1 MANER
6 QNHTKFIRVV
16 RILATV
22 CCYYTYTYSILI
34 PPIFEYSDAF
44 APSNL
49 SILGLSTAKAKA
61 KANDIIDTDIEQ
73 DCDVLLPAAEPPKAW
88 MIPEGI
94 KFGRLDRLK
103 LLKQHQTTTRKN
115 SNFNQK
121 NDNGNDDENDDDN
134 VKIATKAIG
143 LNFADIFTVLGL
155 YSAANIVRQQQ
166 KQKRDNN
173 NNDKGNNN
181 DSSFIPG
188 LEFAG
193 TIIADPTGTYQ
204 RYDRVCGFTRFGAY
218 ADIVSVPPTYL
229 LPLPD
234 HWSYAQ
240 GAGFIVQA
248 LTAWHGLVEIG
259 RMPLLTSTENTNN
272 TNDRP
277 FIVIVHSAAGGV
289 GLWASEI
296 AARRGAIVLG
306 IIGDKNKEQ
315 FFYNRIKHISSD
327 STVMIRGKERDFR
340 YRLAQKLKEMHSS
353 TTATTTA
360 NVTHTPPPLRAC
372 DDDDDALLDLLEMS
386 KRGYGADIVMESL
399 GGEYFRS
406 SFDSLNDGGAIVTF
420 GSSSYS
426 TPGRGGFNIIRLIYR
441 YITRPKIDPGDLVS
455 RNIRLS
461 GFNLIFL
468 TERTIQL
475 RKELNECIS
484 CLSGRNVNAPVTEDI
499 NSNIDEDMTLDLV
512 SPPLIGDTFDFRNE
526 AVDAME
532 KLKGGK
538 TAGKVVLINN
548 SNNVGSI

>member
-1 MANER
+1 MTTITATTTIMILLFQVWNLQVQSLMIQLGR
-6 QNHTKFIRVV
+6 IKNMIVYVV
-16 RILATV
+16 SQDLVHMRIL
-22 CCYYTYTYSILI
+22 L
-34 PPIFEYSDAF
+34 
-44 APSNL
+44 
-49 SILGLSTAKAKA
+49 
-61 KANDIIDTDIEQ
+61 
-73 DCDVLLPAAEPPKAW
+73 
-88 MIPEGI
+88 
-94 KFGRLDRLK
+94 
-103 LLKQHQTTTRKN
+103 
-115 SNFNQK
+115 
-121 NDNGNDDENDDDN
+121 
-134 VKIATKAIG
+134 
-143 LNFADIFTVLGL
+143 
-155 YSAANIVRQQQ
+155 
-166 KQKRDNN
+166 
-173 NNDKGNNN
+173 
-181 DSSFIPG
+181 
-188 LEFAG
+188 
-193 TIIADPTGTYQ
+193 
-204 RYDRVCGFTRFGAY
+204 
-218 ADIVSVPPTYL
+218 VSHLHIYLYL

-240 GAGFIVQA
+240 GASFIVQA

-259 RMPLLTSTENTNN
+259 RMPLLTNN
-272 TNDRP
+272 NSKP

-327 STVMIRGKERDFR
+327 STVMIRGKERDFK
-340 YRLAQKLKEMHSS
+340 YRLAQKLKEIHAS
-353 TTATTTA
+353 TTSTTTTTNA
-360 NVTHTPPPLRAC
+360 NANATRTLPPLGAC
-372 DDDDDALLDLLEMS
+372 DDDDASLDLLEMS
-386 KRGYGADIVMESL
+386 KCGYGADIVMESL
-399 GGEYFRS
+399 GGEYFHS

-468 TERTIQL
+468 TERTTQL

-484 CLSGRNVNAPVTEDI
+484 CLSGRDVNAPVTKDI
-499 NSNIDEDMTLDLV
+499 NNNVDEDMTLDLV

-538 TAGKVVLINN
+538 TVGKVVLINN
-548 SNNVGSI
+548 SNNAGSI